1 MNYFF
6 SHLALVLMLF
16 NLSNV
21 EAQVIKDSWV
31 PVTFEQKLIYIDLSE
46 IKSFKGDD
54 IYVWAIEF
62 HNPPIEIEAIDKDI
76 YQTRTYYLINK
87 KLLKYSIRD
96 IIYYDKKI
104 NVLKNYSYEYF
115 SDDADYKFSSP
126 IFKGSLVEL
135 ILNRCLMEIE
145 G

>member
-1 MNYFF
+1 MKYFYSGF
-6 SHLALVLMLF
+6 VLVLVLL

-54 IYVWAIEF
+54 LYVWAIEF
-62 HNPPIEIEAIDKDI
+62 HKPPIEIEEIDRDI

-87 KLLKYSIRD
+87 KLKKYSIRD
-96 IIYYDKKI
+96 IIYYDKKV
-104 NVLKNYSYEYF
+104 NVLKNYSYEFF
-115 SDDADYKFSSP
+115 SEDPDYKFNSP
-126 IFKGSLVEL
+126 IFSGSLVEL